1 MNKTEFSVKVIV
13 DGKAV
18 TERIEKR
25 IDGVQA
31 RLDAQVLKD
40 SNYYCP
46 MDTGILQK
54 SAIIHSVLGSGL
66 LVWQTPYAR
75 EQYYNEGYT
84 HAQSRNPNATGR
96 WFESAKARRLKT
108 WVKIAN
114 DEYQK

>member
-1 MNKTEFSVKVIV
+1 MNKAAFNVKVV
-13 DGKAV
+13 VNDREV
-18 TERIEKR
+18 TERIERR

-54 SAIIHSVLGSGL
+54 SAVIHSVLGSGL
-66 LVWQTPYAR
+66 LIWQTPYAR
-75 EQYYNEGYT
+75 EQYYNDGYT
-84 HAQSRNPNATGR
+84 HKHSRNPNATSR

-108 WVKIAN
+108 WVKLAN